1 MKHFGNQ
8 QKVLSK
14 RGRRVSVEKDL
25 IDYWGNSIAKTINM
39 TAFNFSMVFAMD
51 NATIEYPPAVVD
63 LRKINFKKLFGIENL
78 RKHELAIRLEHP
90 IDIKT
95 QIKDFIEWSRP

>member
-1 MKHFGNQ
+1 M
-8 QKVLSK
+8 
-14 RGRRVSVEKDL
+14 SVEEDL
-25 IDYWGNSIAKTINM
+25 LDHWANSTAKTINM
-39 TAFNFSMVFAMD
+39 AAFNFAMAFAMD
-51 NATIEYPPAVVD
+51 NATIVYPAVVD
-63 LRKINFKKLFGIENL
+63 LRKIDFKKLLRIENL

>member
-1 MKHFGNQ
+1 M
-8 QKVLSK
+8 
-14 RGRRVSVEKDL
+14 SVEKDS
-25 IDYWGNSIAKTINM
+25 IEHWANSTAKTINM
-39 TAFNFSMVFAMD
+39 AAFNFAMAFAID
-51 NATIEYPPAVVD
+51 NATIEYPSVVD
-63 LRKINFKKLFGIENL
+63 LRKINFKKLLGIENL

>member
-1 MKHFGNQ
+1 M
-8 QKVLSK
+8 SA
-14 RGRRVSVEKDL
+14 EKDL
-25 IDYWGNSIAKTINM
+25 IDHWAHSTAETINM
-39 TAFNFSMVFAMD
+39 AAFNFAMAFAMD
-51 NATIEYPPAVVD
+51 NATIIYPAVVD
-63 LRKINFKKLFGIENL
+63 LRKINFKKLLGIENL

>member
-1 MKHFGNQ
+1 M
-8 QKVLSK
+8 SA
-14 RGRRVSVEKDL
+14 EKDL
-25 IDYWGNSIAKTINM
+25 IDHWAHSTAKTINM
-39 TAFNFSMVFAMD
+39 AAFNFAMAFAMD
-51 NATIEYPPAVVD
+51 NATIVYPAVVD

-95 QIKDFIEWSRP
+95 YIKDFIEWSRP

>member
-1 MKHFGNQ
+1 MG
-8 QKVLSK
+8 
-14 RGRRVSVEKDL
+14 VEEDL
-25 IDYWGNSIAKTINM
+25 VNSWASHTVETINKA
-39 TAFNFSMVFAMD
+39 AFNFAMAFAMS
-51 NATIEYPPAVVD
+51 NTTIVYPAVVD

>member
-1 MKHFGNQ
+1 M
-8 QKVLSK
+8 
-14 RGRRVSVEKDL
+14 SVEKDL
-25 IDYWGNSIAKTINM
+25 IEHWANNTAKTINM
-39 TAFNFSMVFAMD
+39 AAFNFAMAFAMD
-51 NATIEYPPAVVD
+51 NATIIYPAIVD

>member
-1 MKHFGNQ
+1 M
-8 QKVLSK
+8 SA
-14 RGRRVSVEKDL
+14 EKDL
-25 IDYWGNSIAKTINM
+25 IDHWAYSTAKTINM
-39 TAFNFSMVFAMD
+39 AAFNFAMAFAM
-51 NATIEYPPAVVD
+51 NNVTIEHPAVVD
-63 LRKINFKKLFGIENL
+63 LRKINFKKLLGIENL